1 MKKLLSILP
10 LLAGCALS
18 AHGQG
23 YILFSSVTQDLSVE
37 KRISD
42 ADTADYI
49 DDAYVAQLFAGVQGS
64 IESALTAV
72 DTPVTFLG
80 SPVEV
85 MGEFLGNEIQ
95 ISGVGAGSVA
105 TLQVR
110 VWALADGPDWAT
122 AYAAAL
128 MNGSKHVGMSALF
141 DVTLGTLGSN
151 TEMAPFMPLF
161 QTQSVPEPHIVGLG
175 IIGMGLGLTGRHLRK
190 ARKSETSRTKV

>member
-10 LLAGCALS
+10 LLAGCVLS
-18 AHGQG
+18 ANGQG
-23 YILFSSVTQDLSVE
+23 YLLFSSVTQDLSVE

-42 ADTADYI
+42 VDTGDYI

-72 DTPVTFLG
+72 DSPVTFLG

-85 MGEFLGNEIQ
+85 KGEFLGNEIQ
-95 ISGVGAGSVA
+95 ISGVGVGSTA

-110 VWALADGPDWAT
+110 VWALADGADWAT

-128 MNGSKHVGMSALF
+128 NNSAKHVGMSTLF
-141 DVTLGTLGSN
+141 DLTLGSLGSN
-151 TEMAPFMPLF
+151 VEMAPFMPLF

-175 IIGMGLGLTGRHLRK
+175 IIGLGLGLAGRHLRK
-190 ARKSETSRTKV
+190 VRKTESTPTKA

>member
-10 LLAGCALS
+10 LLASCALS
-18 AHGQG
+18 ANGQG
-23 YILFSSVTQDLSVE
+23 YLLFSSVTQDLSIE

-42 ADTADYI
+42 VETGDYI
-49 DDAYVAQLFAGVQGS
+49 DDHYVAQLFAGVQGS

-95 ISGVGAGSVA
+95 IAGVGVGATA

-110 VWALADGPDWAT
+110 VWALADGASWAA

-128 MNGSKHVGMSALF
+128 NDSTKHVGKSALF
-141 DVTLGTLGSN
+141 DLTLGALGSN
-151 TEMAPFMPLF
+151 VEMAPSMPLF
-161 QTQSVPEPHIVGLG
+161 QVQSVPEPHIVGLG
-175 IIGMGLGLTGRHLRK
+175 IMGLGLSLAGRHLRK
-190 ARKSETSRTKV
+190 ARKTGPSPAKA